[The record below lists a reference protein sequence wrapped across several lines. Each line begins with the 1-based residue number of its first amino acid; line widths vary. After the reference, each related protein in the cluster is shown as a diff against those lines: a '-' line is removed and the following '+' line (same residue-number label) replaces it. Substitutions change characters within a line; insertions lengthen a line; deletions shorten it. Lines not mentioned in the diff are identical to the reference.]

1 MELLKNKSSNIS
13 DFKDETHLPFNL
25 EEIAKQETLKGIFTR
40 KMLEEL
46 EKNPNQKEDIM
57 KAIEITYAAF

>member
-1 MELLKNKSSNIS
+1 MKRDIRKFLGNKLCEY
-13 DFKDETHLPFNL
+13 KDETHLPYDL

-46 EKNPNQKEDIM
+46 EK
-57 KAIEITYAAF
+57 A